1 MMQCVVAWT
10 QVSVGTSYPILATT
24 HTLLPHLEVKWI
36 ASLRH
41 FLASIHAGLTL
52 NDSAVPTL
60 QRQGDSYIMDHI
72 LQSQRFTAAEIRKI
86 NYCRLSLQAI
96 TISDL
101 TQANGEVLDP
111 SNLAG
116 APSLQSSM
124 TMWVPIN
131 QERPSET
138 EWILWRRANL
148 LWSTAKGRLRSP
160 LTKWTVHIHQQRNSH
175 FAYRKRH
182 KLWIRHLDHTYRRFK
197 INVSGGTI
205 DRNQVQAWADITPDS
220 VPVKLVIDDNGE
232 WRVDPSS
239 FPTIRHNAVTYAST
253 ATFDDYIETLDPWE
267 IDLLRHVSM
276 DVDPFMSVHISTCPT
291 LCYCLLR
298 TVDYHPLSYGY
309 RHDADTPIS
318 LV

>member
-1 MMQCVVAWT
+1 
-10 QVSVGTSYPILATT
+10 
-24 HTLLPHLEVKWI
+24 LEVKWI

-138 EWILWRRANL
+138 GWKLWRRANL
-148 LWSTAKGRLRSP
+148 LWSTAEGRLRSP
-160 LTKWTVHIHQQRNSH
+160 PVASNKVDSPHTPATKFSLRIPETTQIV
-175 FAYRKRH
+175 
-182 KLWIRHLDHTYRRFK
+182 
-197 INVSGGTI
+197 
-205 DRNQVQAWADITPDS
+205 DS
-220 VPVKLVIDDNGE
+220 T
-232 WRVDPSS
+232 S
-239 FPTIRHNAVTYAST
+239 
-253 ATFDDYIETLDPWE
+253 
-267 IDLLRHVSM
+267 
-276 DVDPFMSVHISTCPT
+276 
-291 LCYCLLR
+291 
-298 TVDYHPLSYGY
+298 
-309 RHDADTPIS
+309 
-318 LV
+318 